1 MNVMK
6 MCIHCQKPADL
17 MCSRCFAI
25 YCTMQC
31 QIEDWEDHKKV
42 CVALPKLVSNASYL
56 NVLARSVT
64 LPLSNSIEP
73 VVGAGAGRMLQN
85 NDRALKPL
93 RKPKIPLGTIEVAL
107 NREATAKLSEPEAA
121 EPVSKG
127 VVAAAPANPLADA
140 VERVA
145 KAKIQEVEKQVEDA
159 GKPQSLARLKIDIIK
174 NHQQMAAAN
183 KAKVVAPEVKVA
195 SAAPPKP
202 WLLHFPLE
210 KAVGEPFEV
219 IVQCLVA
226 PARAWVMLASYEAEC
241 DKLLNNINQQLGTAG
256 EPVKYEAIQVDD
268 IFAAPYENWF
278 YRVVVLEKTDPS
290 KSLLKVR
297 LIDYGN
303 EIVIPSTELRPPLL
317 LMKNL
322 RAFAFQVEIVNL
334 SHPLEVNERIRIKV
348 KDAPEVDGRKIV
360 EIVQAPVTPYLLD
373 MLGNGEDKSGEGGI
387 IAILSSRTAL
397 VMLTT
402 ATVKPTMKVLYN
414 HLPEVA
420 PKQFPPLADKLKI
433 GDLVCIETADDGWS
447 RGLVVEQHDKN
458 WLFYAVDNGTV
469 ELITDEKQIRSLPEE
484 YKQKP
489 HLVLQM
495 DLSKVIMNELEF
507 KQRCYMPSF
516 AFGFE
521 RLSYDKQTRTMKA
534 NLKDVEGKRLLAEVT
549 FRNFIC
555 DLKQVDINYWPH
567 IPQDKSIVRITSVLN
582 VSTVIACPKD
592 KINIYTEL
600 LQTILP
606 SLKPLTTTPKTNEVI
621 VGVDELAMPYRAR
634 VLKTVSQSE
643 VEVLDLDNGS
653 IKSVPFEKLYAASG
667 FIQNLPVY
675 PMKIQIRD
683 LDPSAVKNPD
693 LIIEQLQDL
702 KASKRLLKQLF
713 ENKSYMYGVKLIDLN
728 TNRSLGTLLME
739 HHDKKINEAAE
750 AERKKA
756 EAEKLKR
763 EQEEAARQAEAERQK
778 AEAERKKR
786 EEEAARQAE
795 IERQRAEAERKK
807 REEEEARL
815 KADQERLQREKTEA
829 AAAAAAA
836 TASANSKLT
845 YNDLKLVKLPTGT
858 PNVKLSILDDS
869 DVDRGIITVCVFD
882 DENAAHYDKLDTT
895 VNKIAATIGGD
906 GYEPEVDELCVAI
919 YDADKRWYRALC
931 LTPPDA
937 GAFTVQFLDYG
948 NVATVRRAAIRQMT
962 PELNF
967 PCTAHTCKLKDLE
980 AAKAKL
986 AQQQQKYGYVLATEI
1001 ALEGDVYLLK
1011 F

>member
-42 CVALPKLVSNASYL
+42 CVALPKLVSNTSYL

-73 VVGAGAGRMLQN
+73 AAASGRMLQN

-107 NREATAKLSEPEAA
+107 NREATAKLSEPEQV
-121 EPVSKG
+121 EPVPKSIT
-127 VVAAAPANPLADA
+127 ANPLADA

-159 GKPQSLARLKIDIIK
+159 GRPQSLARLKIDIIK
-174 NHQQMAAAN
+174 NHQQMTTAN
-183 KAKVVAPEVKVA
+183 KAKVAATPEVKVA
-195 SAAPPKP
+195 AAAQPKP

-226 PARAWVMLASYEAEC
+226 PARAWVMVASYEAEC
-241 DKLLNNINQQLGTAG
+241 DKLLNNINQQLGAAG
-256 EPVKYEAIQVDD
+256 EPVKYESIQADD

-317 LMKNL
+317 VMKNL
-322 RAFAFQVEIVNL
+322 RAFAFQVEIANL

-348 KDAPEVDGRKIV
+348 KDVPEVDGRKIV
-360 EIVQAPVTPYLLD
+360 EIVQAAVTPYLLD
-373 MLGNGEDKSGEGGI
+373 MLGNGEDKFGEGGI

-397 VMLTT
+397 VMLTG
-402 ATVKPTMKVLYN
+402 AVVKPTMKVLYN
-414 HLPEVA
+414 QLPEVA
-420 PKQFPPLADKLKI
+420 PKQFPPLAEKLKI

-469 ELITDEKQIRSLPEE
+469 ELISDEKQIRSLPEE

-534 NLKDVEGKRLLAEVT
+534 SLKDVEGKRQLAEVT

-567 IPQDKSIVRITSVLN
+567 IPQDKSVVRITSVLN

-606 SLKPLTTTPKTNEVI
+606 ALKPLTTTPKTNEVI

-634 VLKTVSQSE
+634 VLQTISQSE

-653 IKSVPFEKLYAASG
+653 IKSVPFDKLYAASG

-683 LDPSAVKNPD
+683 LDPATVKNPD
-693 LIIEQLQDL
+693 LIVEQLQDL

-728 TNRSLGTLLME
+728 TNRSLGALLME

-756 EAEKLKR
+756 EAEKIKR
-763 EQEEAARQAEAERQK
+763 EEEAARQAEAERQK

-786 EEEAARQAE
+786 EEEASRQAE
-795 IERQRAEAERKK
+795 IERKK

-815 KADQERLQREKTEA
+815 KAEQERLQREKADAATA
-829 AAAAAAA
+829 AAAVAS
-836 TASANSKLT
+836 TANAKIT

-858 PNVKLSILDDS
+858 PDVKLSILDDS

-919 YDADKRWYRALC
+919 YDVDKRWYRALC

-948 NVATVRRAAIRQMT
+948 NVATVRRAAIRPMT

-986 AQQQQKYGYVLATEI
+986 AQQQQKYGYVVATEV